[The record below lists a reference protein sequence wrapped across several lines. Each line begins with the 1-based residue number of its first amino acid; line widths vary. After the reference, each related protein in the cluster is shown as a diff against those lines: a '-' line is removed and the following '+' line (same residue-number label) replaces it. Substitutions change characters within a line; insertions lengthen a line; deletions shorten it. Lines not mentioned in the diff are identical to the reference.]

1 MGKGMNYLNFLSK
14 EDIEQLVD
22 SCNLK
27 LQNMN
32 NNSICFA
39 ENKEFALLFCE
50 KNPSARNEF
59 FDVFKNTLGK
69 FGDMLDTY
77 ANGIVLYLNSFE
89 LYDSLNDKDYS
100 NMLYKTF
107 QEKFSINE
115 NLLNQYKKD
124 FKKHHYESKQEQT
137 DPEFDM

>member
-59 FDVFKNTLGK
+59 FDVFKNTLGRYVRH
-69 FGDMLDTY
+69 LCQRNC
-77 ANGIVLYLNSFE
+77 ALFE
-89 LYDSLNDKDYS
+89 Q
-100 NMLYKTF
+100 F
-107 QEKFSINE
+107 
-115 NLLNQYKKD
+115 
-124 FKKHHYESKQEQT
+124 
-137 DPEFDM
+137 